1 MIRENRNYLM
11 DELSQIDD
19 IKKQWPKYELLSLL
33 GFPKAVRNNLCRWYW
48 GEQDTVS
55 LAEVFELVIS
65 SEKDPRPGYLISKIL
80 EVRCIGKETFL
91 KVVNSLAEIDFG
103 EKTNLVWKQKYT
115 QFLNAHRVKGS
126 RKHSWSVPIT
136 DEGKLLA
143 KFRSGGQYMPRRRK
157 ETANK
162 TLERDQV
169 Y

>member
-80 EVRCIGKETFL
+80 EVRCI
-91 KVVNSLAEIDFG
+91 
-103 EKTNLVWKQKYT
+103 EK
-115 QFLNAHRVKGS
+115 
-126 RKHSWSVPIT
+126 KHS
-136 DEGKLLA
+136 LRL
-143 KFRSGGQYMPRRRK
+143 
-157 ETANK
+157 
-162 TLERDQV
+162 
-169 Y
+169 